1 MVNSLGE
8 VVNAKSL
15 CNEAND
21 QAAKLKRMTASLC
34 NIDAIMLA
42 KSLGGEKSRS
52 MDDTMGTARDLDVG
66 MEEAVLKMKKAASMV
81 GDEYHNLPS
90 I

>member
-1 MVNSLGE
+1 
-8 VVNAKSL
+8 
-15 CNEAND
+15 
-21 QAAKLKRMTASLC
+21 
-34 NIDAIMLA
+34 
-42 KSLGGEKSRS
+42 

-81 GDEYHNLPS
+81 GNEYHNLPS